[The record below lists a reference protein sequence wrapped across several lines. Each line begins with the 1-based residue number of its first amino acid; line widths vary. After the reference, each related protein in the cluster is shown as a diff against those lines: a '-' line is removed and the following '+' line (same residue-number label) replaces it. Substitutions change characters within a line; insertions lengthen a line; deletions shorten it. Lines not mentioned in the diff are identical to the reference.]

1 MTQPKI
7 APAAE
12 APQGFEESIRRLAAI
27 VEQIERGD
35 LPLEKSIAL
44 FEEGMRIARESRADL
59 DKAEK
64 RVEELL
70 AVDADGAPVTRDLPP
85 G

>member
-1 MTQPKI
+1 MTQPK
-7 APAAE
+7 ADPATE
-12 APQGFEESIRRLAAI
+12 HRPGFEESIRRLTAI
-27 VEQIERGD
+27 VEQLERGD
-35 LPLEKSIAL
+35 LPLEKTIAL
-44 FEEGMRIARESRADL
+44 FEDGMRIARESRADL

-70 AVDADGAPVTRDLPP
+70 AVDDDGSPVTRDLPP

>member
-7 APAAE
+7 APTTE
-12 APQGFEESIRRLAAI
+12 ERQGFEDSIRRLAAI
-27 VEQIERGD
+27 VEQLERGD
-35 LPLEKSIAL
+35 LPLEKTIGL

-70 AVDADGAPVTRDLPP
+70 AVDADGAPTTRELPP
-85 G
+85 A